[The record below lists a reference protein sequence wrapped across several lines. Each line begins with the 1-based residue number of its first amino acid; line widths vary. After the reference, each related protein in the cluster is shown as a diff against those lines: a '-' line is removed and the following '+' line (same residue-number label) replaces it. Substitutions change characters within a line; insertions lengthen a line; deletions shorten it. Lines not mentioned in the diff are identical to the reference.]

1 MKSFVK
7 FVAELVA
14 VFLIVNILQ
23 DIAFYIVDTIRAPY
37 VEQLEEVEREL
48 EQIQVLLED
57 HPSHWLAISWLIGGK
72 SFISL
77 TR

>member
-57 HPSHWLAISWLIGGK
+57 HPSH
-72 SFISL
+72 
-77 TR
+77 